1 MTSFVQSLIPEIHS
15 TLAAIYGNRLVK
27 LLLYGSQARGDA
39 DTGSDVDVL
48 VVLHGQV
55 DPCEEILRVSEATS
69 HLSLAYDTVISC
81 LFMQEE
87 RYLHENSP
95 LLMNIRREGM
105 VI

>member
-15 TLAAIYGNRLVK
+15 ALAAIYGNRLVK
-27 LLLYGSQARGDA
+27 LLIYGSQARGDA
-39 DTGSDVDVL
+39 DPGSDIDVL
-48 VVLHGQV
+48 VVLNGQV
-55 DPCEEILRVSEATS
+55 DPCEEITRVSEATS

-81 LFMQEE
+81 LFMQEK

-95 LLMNIRREGM
+95 LLMNIRREGV